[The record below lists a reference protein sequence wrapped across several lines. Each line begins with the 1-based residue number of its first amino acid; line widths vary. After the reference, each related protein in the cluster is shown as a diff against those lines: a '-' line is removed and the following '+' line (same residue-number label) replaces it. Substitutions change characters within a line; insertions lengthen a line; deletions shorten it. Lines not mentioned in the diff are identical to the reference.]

1 MVCIAVEEEQK
12 RLAEERAV
20 EAEKIQKIK
29 ENKKKVNEGKGP
41 KTPKKG
47 DNIVL
52 QTSKKNE
59 GIQDVQVKEEDGR
72 EMLNE
77 TKKIWISL
85 TVRKYVKLKKKFK
98 NL

>member
-1 MVCIAVEEEQK
+1 M
-12 RLAEERAV
+12 
-20 EAEKIQKIK
+20 
-29 ENKKKVNEGKGP
+29 NEGKGP
-41 KTPKKG
+41 KTPQKG